1 MTAVRWMAA
10 EWPAP
15 AGVIGGTTLR
25 KGGVS
30 RDRYASLNLAAHVGD
45 VQSSV
50 EANRRR
56 FVTACGLPAEP
67 KWLTQVHG
75 TNTVRSENLHRS
87 DAADAILTNRP
98 GEVCAVLTADCL
110 PVLIAS
116 EDGKE
121 IAAAHAGWRGL
132 SDGILEATI
141 RALETPPSRLMAW
154 FGPAISQR
162 AFEVGEEVRERFL
175 ARDGAAAGFF
185 TENTR
190 GRWQADLYGLAGL
203 RLKQAGLERHY
214 GGGRCTFGE
223 TGAFFSY
230 RRDGECGRMA
240 TFIFRMERGIGKW
253 PAPRATISRRIPPP
267 DDVIA

>member
-1 MTAVRWMAA
+1 
-10 EWPAP
+10 
-15 AGVIGGTTLR
+15 
-25 KGGVS
+25 
-30 RDRYASLNLAAHVGD
+30 
-45 VQSSV
+45 
-50 EANRRR
+50 
-56 FVTACGLPAEP
+56 
-67 KWLTQVHG
+67 
-75 TNTVRSENLHRS
+75 
-87 DAADAILTNRP
+87 
-98 GEVCAVLTADCL
+98 
-110 PVLIAS
+110 
-116 EDGKE
+116 
-121 IAAAHAGWRGL
+121 
-132 SDGILEATI
+132 
-141 RALETPPSRLMAW
+141 LMAW

-162 AFEVGEEVRERFL
+162 AFEVGDEVRERFL
-175 ARDGAAAGFF
+175 ARDGAAASFF

-203 RLKQAGLERHY
+203 QLKQAGLERHY

>member
-1 MTAVRWMAA
+1 VTAVQWIAA

-15 AGVIGGTTLR
+15 PGVIAGTTLR
-25 KGGVS
+25 QGGVS
-30 RDRYASLNLAAHVGD
+30 RGRYASLNLAAHVGD
-45 VQSSV
+45 VQRAV

-56 FVTACGLPAEP
+56 FIAACGLPAEP

-75 TNTVRSENLHRS
+75 TNVVRSGGLSRAE
-87 DAADAILTNRP
+87 AADAILTNRP

-116 EDGKE
+116 EDGTE

-141 RALETPPSRLMAW
+141 GALKTPPPRLVAW

-162 AFEVGEEVRERFL
+162 AFEVGDEVRERFL
-175 ARDGAAAGFF
+175 AGDRASAGFF
-185 TENTR
+185 TGNTR

-203 RLKQAGLERHY
+203 RLKKAGLERHY

-223 TGAFFSY
+223 PDAFFSY
-230 RRDGECGRMA
+230 RRDAECGRMA
-240 TFIFRMERGIGKW
+240 TFIFRVE
-253 PAPRATISRRIPPP
+253 
-267 DDVIA
+267 D